1 MPYEL
6 LDYDKETGMKKL
18 LAVASMVAL
27 LAGCAS
33 TPKEEPKAAVEDRT
47 PTTAAP
53 AQPARSTVAPV
64 VPKVVPQ
71 PNPLKDPNNIL
82 SKRSLYYD
90 YDKYDVKDEYQP
102 LLQAHARYLA
112 QNRNARMLIQGNCDE
127 RGSREYNIAL
137 GQKRSDGVKKMLLLM
152 GAQETQ
158 LESVS
163 LGEEKPRCTDNTEA
177 CYSQNRRGDML
188 YGGEY

>member
-1 MPYEL
+1 
-6 LDYDKETGMKKL
+6 MKKL
-18 LAVASMVAL
+18 LVVAAVVAL

-47 PTTAAP
+47 PTTTVP
-53 AQPARSTVAPV
+53 ATPGVSRVTPVAPK
-64 VPKVVPQ
+64 PGEL
-71 PNPLKDPNNIL
+71 PNALKDPNNIL

-90 YDKYDVKDEYQP
+90 YDKYDVKDEYKP

-112 QNRNARMLIQGNCDE
+112 QNRNAKMLIQGNCDE

-137 GQKRSDGVKKMLLLM
+137 GQKRADGVKKMLLLM
-152 GAQETQ
+152 GAQESQ

-163 LGEEKPRCTDNTEA
+163 LGEEKPRCTDSTEA
-177 CYSQNRRGDML
+177 CYSQNRRSDML

>member
-1 MPYEL
+1 M
-6 LDYDKETGMKKL
+6 GMKKL
-18 LAVASMVAL
+18 LAVAAMVAL

-47 PTTAAP
+47 PTTAVPAP
-53 AQPARSTVAPV
+53 PGGSTVTPDG
-64 VPKVVPQ
+64 PKADQ
-71 PNPLKDPNNIL
+71 LPNALKDPNNIL

-90 YDKYDVKDEYQP
+90 YDKYDVKDEYKP

-112 QNRNARMLIQGNCDE
+112 QNRNAKMLIQGNCDE

-137 GQKRSDGVKKMLLLM
+137 GQKRADGVKKMLLLM
-152 GAQETQ
+152 GAQESQ
-158 LESVS
+158 VESVS
-163 LGEEKPRCTDNTEA
+163 LGEEKPRCTESTEA
-177 CYSQNRRGDML
+177 CYSQNRRSDML

>member
-1 MPYEL
+1 
-6 LDYDKETGMKKL
+6 MKKL
-18 LAVASMVAL
+18 LAIAAVVAL

-33 TPKEEPKAAVEDRT
+33 TRPEETKAGVEDRT
-47 PTTAAP
+47 PTTDTTTVPTQPLVTTVTPLAP
-53 AQPARSTVAPV
+53 TGDQL
-64 VPKVVPQ
+64 
-71 PNPLKDPNNIL
+71 PNALKDPNNIL

-90 YDKYDVKDEYQP
+90 YDKYEVKEEYKP

-137 GQKRSDGVKKMLLLM
+137 GQKRSDGVKKLLLLM
-152 GAQETQ
+152 GAQESQ
-158 LESVS
+158 VESVS
-163 LGEEKPRCTDNTEA
+163 LGEEKPRCTDNTET
-177 CYSQNRRGDML
+177 CYGQNRRSDLL

>member
-1 MPYEL
+1 
-6 LDYDKETGMKKL
+6 MKKL
-18 LAVASMVAL
+18 LAVASMLAL

-53 AQPARSTVAPV
+53 TQPGRSTVTPVAPSTAQ
-64 VPKVVPQ
+64 Q

-90 YDKYDVKDEYQP
+90 YDKYDVKDEYKP

-112 QNRNARMLIQGNCDE
+112 QNRNAKMLIQGNCDE

-152 GAQETQ
+152 GAQESQ
-158 LESVS
+158 MESVS
-163 LGEEKPRCTDNTEA
+163 LGEEKPRCTDRTEV
-177 CYSQNRRGDML
+177 CYSQNRRSDML

>member
-1 MPYEL
+1 M
-6 LDYDKETGMKKL
+6 GMKKL
-18 LAVASMVAL
+18 LVVAAMVAL

-47 PTTAAP
+47 PTTAVP
-53 AQPARSTVAPV
+53 AQPGVSTVTPVAP
-64 VPKVVPQ
+64 KADQ
-71 PNPLKDPNNIL
+71 LPNALKDPNNIL

-90 YDKYDVKDEYQP
+90 YDKYDVKDEYKP
-102 LLQAHARYLA
+102 LLQAHARFLE
-112 QNRNARMLIQGNCDE
+112 QNRNMKMLIQGNCDE

-137 GQKRSDGVKKMLLLM
+137 GQKRADGVKKMLLLM
-152 GAQETQ
+152 GAQENQ

-163 LGEEKPRCTDNTEA
+163 LGEEKPRCTEATEA
-177 CYSQNRRGDML
+177 CYSQNRRSDML

>member
-1 MPYEL
+1 
-6 LDYDKETGMKKL
+6 MKKL

-47 PTTAAP
+47 PTTAVP
-53 AQPARSTVAPV
+53 SQPGITTVTPV
-64 VPKVVPQ
+64 TPKQ
-71 PNPLKDPNNIL
+71 DQSPNPLKDPNNIL
-82 SKRSLYYD
+82 SKRSLFYD
-90 YDKYDVKDEYQP
+90 YDKYDVKDEYKP

-112 QNRNARMLIQGNCDE
+112 QNRNAKMLIQGNCDE

-152 GAQETQ
+152 GAQESQ

-163 LGEEKPRCTDNTEA
+163 LGEEKPRCTDTTEA
-177 CYSQNRRGDML
+177 CYSQNRRSDML